1 MKFIVLFHNEKQ
13 KMQIVP
19 WCGSILDKHFDQDTM
34 SIHIKENNPILKK
47 KWGPNG
53 WTPVIDWETLTKDDV
68 NKIIDQIFKEVE
80 ERDDAILEIN
90 RDMSKVIQL
99 WPYRIVVVYPPL
111 SDGLEITVVKP
122 IKKLSLGD
130 YNLDEDVLDLF
141 RNKAKWI
148 LVSWAPGSW
157 KTTFAQ
163 ALVELYEQDKKIIKT
178 IESPRDLMV
187 PESVVQYSFTY
198 WSHDEVR
205 DILLLSR
212 PDYTVYDEVRN
223 TSDFELYKD
232 MRLTWIWLIWVI
244 HATRPV
250 DSIQR
255 FLGTI
260 EMWIIPQVLDTVIF
274 IDKGEIKEI
283 LQLNLTVK
291 VPEWMESDDLARP
304 VIQVNSFFSKQIE
317 YEIYTFGEQIVVMP
331 LGEWVES
338 KKSSKGSKMSDY
350 AKLAIDRHL
359 EEILPCG
366 FISKI
371 KWNDIELFVPK
382 SEKWSIVGRWW
393 ENIRWLEEEIWLSIH
408 VKTYDELPILDVK
421 ANIED
426 NNNSIVMYF
435 PKWYEN
441 TNIYIM
447 IWKELLRTKTN
458 TNGQI
463 IIKKKDYLKAMRAK
477 WFTLIDYDN
486 I

>member
-1 MKFIVLFHNEKQ
+1 
-13 KMQIVP
+13 MQLVP
-19 WCGSILDKHFDQDTM
+19 WCGSILDKYFDQDTM

-47 KWGPNG
+47 KWGPTW
-53 WTPVIDWETLTKDDV
+53 WTPVIEKDIITKDEV
-68 NKIIDQIFKEVE
+68 NQLIDQIFKEVSD
-80 ERDDAILEIN
+80 RDDAILEID
-90 RDMSKVIQL
+90 RSMSKVIQL
-99 WPYRIVVVYPPL
+99 ATYRIVIVYPPL

-122 IKKLSLGD
+122 IKKLSLED
-130 YNLDEDVLDLF
+130 YNLDENIIDLF
-141 RNKAKWI
+141 KNKAKWI
-148 LVSWAPGSW
+148 LISGAPGSG

-163 ALVELYEQDKKIIKT
+163 AMVELYEKDKKIIKT

-198 WSHDEVR
+198 GSHDEVR

-223 TSDFELYKD
+223 SSDFELYKD
-232 MRLTWIWLIWVI
+232 MRLTGIWLIWVI

-260 EMWIIPQVLDTVIF
+260 EMGIIPQVLDTVIF
-274 IDKGEIKEI
+274 IDKWAIKEI

-304 VIQVNSFFSKQIE
+304 VIQVSSFFSQQVE

-331 LGEWVES
+331 LWEAVET
-338 KKSSKGSKMSDY
+338 KKSKSSKMSDY
-350 AKLAIDRHL
+350 AKVAIDRHL
-359 EEILPCG
+359 ESILPCS
-366 FISKI
+366 FISKVNG
-371 KWNDIELFVPK
+371 NDIELFVPK

-393 ENIRWLEEEIWLSIH
+393 ENIRGLEQEIWLNIH
-408 VKTYDELPILDVK
+408 VKTYEDLPILDAKV
-421 ANIED
+421 NVE
-426 NNNSIVMYF
+426 NNNSSIVLYF

-441 TNIYIM
+441 KNVYIM
-447 IWKELLRTKTN
+447 VGKELLHTQTN
-458 TNGQI
+458 ANWQI
-463 IIKKKDYLKAMRAK
+463 IIKKKNYIKTMTSK
-477 WFTLIDYDN
+477 WFTLIDYER